1 MYIHLFISCLCS
13 VSLAVLTD
21 LVLVPGVAGASV
33 RGVQLEALHDAEE
46 LVQVEVCGWLPRRD
60 TEHVLRMR

>member
-13 VSLAVLTD
+13 LFLAVLTD
-21 LVLVPGVAGASV
+21 LVLVPGVAGAGV

-46 LVQVEVCGWLPRRD
+46 LVQVEVCGRLPRRD